1 MFHPRIIS
9 RILGLLLF
17 IEAAFLLT
25 SLAVALFYRE
35 TDLNTYIYSLAAMV
49 GTGAV
54 LTYIG
59 RGKERNISRKDGYI
73 VVTLCWII
81 FSIFGAVP
89 YYLSDC
95 LPSVTDAFFE
105 TMSGFSTTG
114 ATVLNDI
121 ESLPHSL
128 LFWRAMTHWIGGLGI
143 MFFTVAVFPVFG
155 LGDINLFAAE
165 SVGPMRAKLHP
176 RISVAA
182 RWILTI
188 YIGLTMIA
196 TISFY
201 FAGMGKFDA
210 VCHAMST
217 IATGGFSTKQ
227 ASIAA
232 FNSPLIDY
240 VVTLFMFLGG
250 VNLSLLYLF
259 LFKARFGD
267 LFRDSEFRVYAGS
280 VLLFTVII
288 AAGLFFSSSMGVEE
302 AFRTSLF
309 QVVSM
314 QTTTG
319 FATSNYVLWLP
330 ILWLMLSALMFL
342 GACSG
347 STSGAMKCAGAAADV
362 DHAAVAPV
370 GGAQEGELRFPV
382 ARADLQFHL
391 GFLHQALGELG
402 LVAGIAGSGGGKEMH
417 RLGPLR
423 PGFPRHAA
431 HGGQG
436 SVHGGLAQVA
446 RCIQP
451 GEKAGAFTVAHQAA
465 EGAALHI
472 DQQHSHR
479 IGTNA
484 DGCSFHG
491 LSS

>member
-1 MFHPRIIS
+1 M
-9 RILGLLLF
+9 LLF
-17 IEAAFLLT
+17 IEATFLLT
-25 SLAVALFYRE
+25 SLAVALFYHE
-35 TDLNTYIYSLAAMV
+35 ENLNTYIYSLAAMV

-54 LTYIG
+54 LTYVG

-81 FSIFGAVP
+81 FSIFGSVP
-89 YYLSDC
+89 YYLSGY

-114 ATVLNDI
+114 ATVLDDI
-121 ESLPHSL
+121 EALPHSL
-128 LFWRAMTHWIGGLGI
+128 LFWRAMTHWVGGLGI
-143 MFFTVAVFPVFG
+143 VFFTVAVFPVFG

-188 YIGLTMIA
+188 YIGLTLIA
-196 TISFY
+196 TVSFY

-240 VVTLFMFLGG
+240 VVTVFMFLGG

-259 LFKARFGD
+259 LFKARFGE
-267 LFRDSEFRVYAGS
+267 LFRDSEFRVYCGS
-280 VLLFTVII
+280 VALFTIVI
-288 AAGLFFSSSMGVEE
+288 AAGLFFSTSMGVEE
-302 AFRTSLF
+302 SFRTSVF

-330 ILWLMLSALMFL
+330 ILWLMLSAIMFL

-347 STSGAMKCAGAAADV
+347 STSGAMKCARISILGRV
-362 DHAAVAPV
+362 MFNEFKRILHPNAVIPV
-370 GGAQEGELRFPV
+370 RLSGKIVPTSVQSAILAYTVIYV
-382 ARADLQFHL
+382 ATIIVGIFVNMTFGLD
-391 GFLHQALGELG
+391 FLDAYGLSATSVSNVGPALG
-402 LVAGIAGSGGGKEMH
+402 H
-417 RLGPLR
+417 YGPMDSFSTL
-423 PGFPRHAA
+423 PATIKWF
-431 HGGQG
+431 
-436 SVHGGLAQVA
+436 
-446 RCIQP
+446 
-451 GEKAGAFTVAHQAA
+451 
-465 EGAALHI
+465 
-472 DQQHSHR
+472 
-479 IGTNA
+479 
-484 DGCSFHG
+484 CSFQMLVG
-491 LSS
+491 RLEFFAVLLLLMPAFWKRQ